1 MIDGATALHS
11 GLGGPND
18 TATGPGS
25 IPKPNLS
32 DSPPKRARNDKKS
45 SRGSKRNDFPK
56 DLNPTFSRDFTKLTD
71 AKKLIRVNGKTDRS
85 DAAQCHYDN
94 KCNNKFT
101 VDISDDLKGSLNMQ
115 QALAIYVTHN
125 ELPLRLL

>member
-1 MIDGATALHS
+1 MKQPPPQGNPSSTLTNGATAFHP

-18 TATGPGS
+18 TATGPGL

-45 SRGSKRNDFPK
+45 SRGSMRNDFPK

-71 AKKLIRVNGKTDRS
+71 AKKLIMENGKLTAGMLHNVTMTTSVTRNLLLTS
-85 DAAQCHYDN
+85 L
-94 KCNNKFT
+94 T
-101 VDISDDLKGSLNMQ
+101 TLK
-115 QALAIYVTHN
+115 VV
-125 ELPLRLL
+125 